1 MKMKRQKR
9 RGKVGESV
17 TIHWKINKRKKKKLK
32 IRKRMLKISE

>member
-17 TIHWKINKRKKKKLK
+17 TIHWKINKRKKKK
-32 IRKRMLKISE
+32 S

>member
-1 MKMKRQKR
+1 MKMKRQKG

-32 IRKRMLKISE
+32 IREKILEISE